1 MGRTSYDERVRV
13 TLLTGRSRLLQ
24 PVTASG
30 QYHQERDHLFVGVE
44 DEEITGWGEVAPQP
58 TTWNRDPGVTE
69 VAECA
74 REEIAPR
81 LLRLRATLA
90 ELPTPGRLS
99 GIMAGRAPERFATSA
114 FDSALVDWWLRRRG
128 ESLDERYPVRFPTR
142 SLRSAPDVWRGEES
156 ADRWRVKVGGHRRD
170 DGWWEQLVERGGDVI
185 LDFNAG
191 AREVDHVLNVL
202 ADAQRWVN
210 VVAIEQ
216 PFAVG
221 NLADVAH
228 LRQRVD
234 VTLSLDEG
242 VRTNTDVR
250 LAARHGVGMVCLKA
264 ARVGGWSLV
273 DSLTHQARELGV
285 DSYIGGFFES
295 PLGRSLARSV
305 ARSLTPLPSDVA
317 EVPLDTESLVEP
329 VEGGVGWRPRSDL
342 TVLYDGS
349 DKEF

>member
-1 MGRTSYDERVRV
+1 MRV

-30 QYHQERDHLFVGVE
+30 QVHLERDHLFVGI
-44 DEEITGWGEVAPQP
+44 EEEEVTGWGEVAPQP
-58 TTWNRDPGVTE
+58 VTLNGDPGFAE
-69 VAECA
+69 VVKSA

-90 ELPTPGRLS
+90 QLPTPGRLS
-99 GIMAGRAPERFATSA
+99 GIMAGRAPERFATSV
-114 FDSALVDWWLRRRG
+114 FDAALVDWWLRRRS
-128 ESLDERYPVRFPTR
+128 ESLDERYPARFPTR
-142 SLRSAPDVWRGEES
+142 SLRSAPDVWRGGES
-156 ADRWRVKVGGHRRD
+156 ADRWRVKVGAQRRD

-191 AREVDHVLNVL
+191 ARDVEQVLAVL
-202 ADAQRWVN
+202 ADAQRWVV
-210 VVAIEQ
+210 VVALEQ
-216 PFAVG
+216 PFAIG

-234 VTLSLDEG
+234 VTLGLDEG

-264 ARVGGWSLV
+264 ARVGGWSQV
-273 DSLTHQARELGV
+273 ESLTHQARDLGV

-295 PLGRSLARSV
+295 PLGRSLARRV
-305 ARSLTPLPSDVA
+305 AGSLTSLPSDVA
-317 EVPLDTESLVEP
+317 EVPLDTEPLVEP

-342 TVLYDGS
+342 TVLFDET